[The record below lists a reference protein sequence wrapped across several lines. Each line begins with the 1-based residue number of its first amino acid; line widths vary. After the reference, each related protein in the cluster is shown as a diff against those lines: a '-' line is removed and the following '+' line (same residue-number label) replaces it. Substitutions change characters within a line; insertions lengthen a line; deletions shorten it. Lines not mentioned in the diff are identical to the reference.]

1 MISDKELEEYAQKIS
16 KLTFEMEKVCRTKE
30 VFFCDSINITP
41 VEFRCLRY
49 LLKETF
55 PQVKEL
61 ASNMDLTPSRVTNLL
76 NSLEKK
82 GYLLREISTKDRRII
97 QVTLTDIGKVF
108 ALDIQSKYV
117 KFHEDILSSIDD
129 QNKLENMFAS
139 LQSFQTTLESFLK
152 NKGEEIDERK

>member
-1 MISDKELEEYAQKIS
+1 MISNGDLTGYANDIS

-49 LLKETF
+49 LLKANF
-55 PQVKEL
+55 AQLKVL
-61 ASNMDLTPSRVTNLL
+61 ASDMDLTPSRVTSLL

-82 GYLLREISTKDRRII
+82 GYIIREIDKEDRRII
-97 QVTLTDIGKVF
+97 KVALTSIGRDF
-108 ALDIQSKYV
+108 AKNVQDKYV

-129 QNKLENMFAS
+129 ENKLENMLFS
-139 LQSFQTTLESFLK
+139 LKNFQITLETFLNK
-152 NKGEEIDERK
+152 NKEEING